1 MKKTFPT
8 GRLHQEKSLNKV
20 RSLGFTIVELL
31 IVLCIIGV
39 ISGIIF
45 STANYVFDLQDRKKA
60 ESELTNLKAATENY
74 KAKYGNYP
82 HCPMKV
88 CDPGECFLLALMGYH
103 NGKGALQFP
112 PFPNLV
118 NPTLFDYG
126 PNNRDPA
133 ILNALANG
141 GSQASKN
148 LIAIVFNRDINFCDP
163 WGNSY
168 FYEYPR
174 KDGIGGFRLL
184 SLGPDGKTGKD
195 YSKDDIQ

>member
-1 MKKTFPT
+1 MCQERSLKKT
-8 GRLHQEKSLNKV
+8 KSN
-20 RSLGFTIVELL
+20 GFTMIELL
-31 IVLCIIGV
+31 VVITIIGI

-45 STANYVFDLQDRKKA
+45 SITNYIFDLQDRKKA
-60 ESELTNLKAATENY
+60 ASELANLKAATENY

-88 CDPGECFLLALMGYH
+88 CEPGECFLLSLIGYH

-141 GSQASKN
+141 GSQASEN
-148 LIAIVFNRDINFCDP
+148 LIAIVFNRDVNFCDP
-163 WGNSY
+163 WGNPY
-168 FYEYPR
+168 LFEYPR
-174 KDGIGGFRLL
+174 KDGIGGFRLF
-184 SLGPDGKTGKD
+184 SLGPDGKTGKNFG
-195 YSKDDIQ
+195 DDDVN